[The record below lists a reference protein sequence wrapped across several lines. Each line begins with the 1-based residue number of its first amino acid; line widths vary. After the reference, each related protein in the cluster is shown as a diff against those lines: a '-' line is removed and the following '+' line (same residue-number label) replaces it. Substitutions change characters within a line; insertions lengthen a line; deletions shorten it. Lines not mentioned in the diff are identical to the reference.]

1 MKIVITFID
10 LIICL
15 VYKREGPELWGL
27 KDRHRLGNT
36 DRVVSGLRLTK
47 VLLKG
52 IVRDWVVSCKTDTW
66 EYW

>member
-1 MKIVITFID
+1 
-10 LIICL
+10 
-15 VYKREGPELWGL
+15 VYKQEGPELWGL
-27 KDRHRLGNT
+27 KDRYRLGNT

-52 IVRDWVVSCKTDTW
+52 IVRDWFVSCKTDTW